1 MTRTRHSI
9 EFREQALSKARQR
22 GASSVEDVAND
33 LNMSAGTLRKW
44 LEQSNPKEGASAP
57 EAQLPADL
65 PAQSWSPAQRLLALN
80 QTHGLSGEELPSSTV
95 CANKSPIFSIKTRT

>member
-22 GASSVEDVAND
+22 GARSVQNVAND

-44 LEQSNPKEGASAP
+44 LEQSNQKGGASVP
-57 EAQLPADL
+57 ESLASNSA
-65 PAQSWSPAQRLLALN
+65 RLRN
-80 QTHGLSGEELPSSTV
+80 CNSV
-95 CANKSPIFSIKTRT
+95 WR